1 MYDPVVSTPTSVLEN
16 SKSNIRTFNSI
27 LNTGDYIHS
36 KNGIVILHLNLNG
49 NLVLHC
55 KDKQIWSTNTSNSS
69 IEYLYFGKNN
79 TLSLRKKENI
89 SVWEAEF
96 TRKDSEPEELVLQDD
111 GNVVVYDKCDE
122 ILWKSETSGK
132 CNVIPS
138 MYLYRDILTKY
149 LIFTN
154 LWLLLLLI

>member
-1 MYDPVVSTPTSVLEN
+1 M
-16 SKSNIRTFNSI
+16 
-27 LNTGDYIHS
+27 
-36 KNGIVILHLNLNG
+36 
-49 NLVLHC
+49 LHC

-122 ILWKSETSGK
+122 ILWESETSGK
-132 CNVIPS
+132 CNVIPG
-138 MYLYRDILTKY
+138 MYLYCGILTNY
-149 LIFTN
+149 FIFIN